1 MLNPFQERVYSTK
14 KNVMKN
20 LFKLVSA
27 LLISFGVRATDGT
40 RLQTQL
46 THVTVFAQGAQ
57 LFHTASYTS
66 KPGMNTLILEGLSPQ
81 LDPKS
86 IQVKLTGGVIL
97 LDTRHTTY
105 FTEPGKPNFGTIPA
119 KTLKDIQLLEDSIS
133 NLSFELTDMK
143 NELDVLGYTKQ
154 ILSSNGAVRGQ
165 GKVNDSINLLK
176 ATIDYYQSK
185 MNELNKKI
193 NVLNRQYQL
202 KINKLDGIK
211 ARLAQLKKHAHY
223 PDETGSQQQEI
234 TQVVLTIQAKEA
246 TSGKIELSYI
256 AQDAGWVPTYDIRSE
271 GLTSKIQLTYKAKV
285 FQLTGLNWDNV
296 KLTISTN
303 NPYLNKTKPTLHPW
317 YIDYYT
323 YMHDGFAGA
332 PIRKMEMKD
341 MGYRNAELSV
351 GSDNEDVAITSASFV
366 SSIKQLTSV
375 EFNIDLL
382 YSIPSTGESSLVF
395 IKQTDLSASYTYYT
409 VPKLDESVYL
419 VASVSKLEDLG
430 LVPAAANIFFDGAYI
445 GETYIDPTL
454 MSDTLQLSLG
464 RDPNIQVKRKL
475 DKEASKERIIGD
487 KKERKL
493 AYSIELKNAK
503 ATDIDIIIEDQLP
516 LTTNGEIQI
525 ELGNTDKAS
534 YKAETG
540 VLMWRTTLKSKE
552 SKTLRFDFSVKHKK
566 DQQINL

>member
-1 MLNPFQERVYSTK
+1 
-14 KNVMKN
+14 MKN
-20 LFKLVSA
+20 LFKLACA
-27 LLISFGVRATDGT
+27 LLISFGLHATDGT
-40 RLQTQL
+40 RIQTQL

-57 LFHTASYTS
+57 LFHTASYS
-66 KPGMNTLILEGLSPQ
+66 VKPGMNTVVLEGLSPQ

-86 IQVKLTGGVIL
+86 IQVKLTGNVIL

-105 FTEPGKPNFGTIPA
+105 FTEPGKPNLGSIPA
-119 KTLKDIQLLEDSIS
+119 KTLKDIQMLEDSIS
-133 NLSFELTDMK
+133 SISFELTDMN
-143 NELDVLGYTKQ
+143 NELDVLSYTKQ
-154 ILSSNGAVRGQ
+154 ILTSNGAVRGQ

-202 KINKLDGIK
+202 KLTKLDGMK
-211 ARLAQLKKHAHY
+211 ARLAQLKKHANY

-234 TQVVLTIQAKEA
+234 TQVVLTLQAKEA
-246 TSGKIELSYI
+246 ATGKIELSYI
-256 AQDAGWVPTYDIRSE
+256 AQDAGWIPTYDIRSE
-271 GLTSKIQLTYKAKV
+271 GLTSSIQLTYKAKV
-285 FQLTGLNWDNV
+285 FQMTGLNWDNV

-323 YMHDGFAGA
+323 YLHDGFADA

-341 MGYRNAELSV
+341 MEYRNALSV
-351 GSDNEDVAITSASFV
+351 AGSSANDEAVTSASFV

-375 EFNIDLL
+375 EFNIDLS
-382 YSIPSTGESSLVF
+382 YSIPSTGESSIVF
-395 IKQTDLSASYTYYT
+395 IKQTELNASYTYYA

-419 VASVSKLEDLG
+419 IASVSKLEDLG

-475 DKEASKERIIGD
+475 DQEASKERIIGD

-493 AYSIELKNAK
+493 AYSIEMKNAK
-503 ATDIDIIIEDQLP
+503 ATDINLIVEDQLP

-525 ELGNTDKAS
+525 ELGNTDKATFN
-534 YKAETG
+534 AQNGT
-540 VLMWRTTLKSKE
+540 LLWRISLKSKE
-552 SKTLRFDFSVKHKK
+552 SKTLHFDFSVKHKK